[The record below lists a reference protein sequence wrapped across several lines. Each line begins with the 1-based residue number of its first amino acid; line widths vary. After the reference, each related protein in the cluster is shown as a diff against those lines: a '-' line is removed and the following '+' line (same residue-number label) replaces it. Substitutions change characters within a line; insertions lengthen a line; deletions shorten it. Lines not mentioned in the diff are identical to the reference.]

1 MYIKLIFSKFRYKT
15 MDSKKQFDPAEAAE
29 ALIAAHD
36 GDMALLYIYTGL
48 RGYDPDNAARELCR
62 TKEQIENA
70 REKLENAGLFSP
82 RANVPGTGRAIKEVQ
97 KLPVY
102 TADEI
107 TGREKG
113 DPTFRDLIS
122 EAGQILGHQL
132 SSSEMIKI
140 YGIYD
145 HLALS
150 PDVIIFMMH
159 YCKEEIDRKYK
170 GSRSPFIRY
179 LENEALEWYE
189 EGIRDYDA
197 AEKYVAEKRRKREK
211 SEQYKKIFGI
221 SGRDY
226 SPGEKKYAEAWAG
239 MGFEDEAVSRAFDIT
254 VLNTGKLAWKY
265 MDTILRNWHAKGLH
279 TAAEIEAA
287 EPSRKVTRPPQQGG
301 SYTALSPRE
310 REQLKNRHRRQEE

>member
-1 MYIKLIFSKFRYKT
+1 MNN
-15 MDSKKQFDPAEAAE
+15 KKEFNPTEAAE

-36 GDMALLYIYTGL
+36 GDMALLYIYTSL
-48 RGYDPDNAARELCR
+48 YCYDPDNAARELCR

-82 RANVPGTGRAIKEVQ
+82 SAKVSGNRRAIKEVQ
-97 KLPVY
+97 KLSGY

-113 DPTFRDLIS
+113 DPTFRDLIA

-145 HLALS
+145 QLALS
-150 PDVIIFMMH
+150 PDVIVFMMH

-179 LENEALEWYE
+179 LENEAFEWYE
-189 EGIRDYDA
+189 ENITDYDA

-211 SEQYKKIFGI
+211 TEQYKKVFGI
-221 SGRDY
+221 IGREY
-226 SPGEKKYAEAWAG
+226 SPSEKKYAEAWAE
-239 MGFEDEAVSRAFDIT
+239 MEFEDAAVSRAFDIT
-254 VLNTGKLAWKY
+254 VFNTGKLAWKY

-279 TAAEIEAA
+279 TLSEIEAA
-287 EPSRKVTRPPQQGG
+287 EPSKNAKRPQQQSGN
-301 SYTALSPRE
+301 YTALTPQE
-310 REQLKNRHRRQEE
+310 RENLKNRHRRQED